1 MTAAPHVTVLTRPP
15 DAAEMRG
22 TKTVMV
28 ERIKP
33 ARIAVVLPS
42 AFVCNSKIHQEWWFS
57 TKPQRTQPS
66 LEPSW
71 GPAIHTA
78 RAWAPVAS
86 ICQNIPGDWYQE
98 SQHLSW
104 KGWYSCHHKIEIY
117 FYTLLNTYVST
128 IFLQVYS
135 LAEYWGHCIVHRP
148 GRYKLHYLLGILVPE
163 WYQEKEKSRLHRP
176 GWFQMWGYRHYTGF
190 DSKDVATST
199 YLKRSA
205 EKCPKSKLDG
215 RAPAASEWDS
225 SCWKL
230 IFRRNSPAL
239 LLNAPRAFHRFLQG
253 LKQ

>member
-1 MTAAPHVTVLTRPP
+1 MILYKTPENAA
-15 DAAEMRG
+15 
-22 TKTVMV
+22 
-28 ERIKP
+28 
-33 ARIAVVLPS
+33 
-42 AFVCNSKIHQEWWFS
+42 
-57 TKPQRTQPS
+57 
-66 LEPSW
+66 
-71 GPAIHTA
+71 
-78 RAWAPVAS
+78 
-86 ICQNIPGDWYQE
+86 
-98 SQHLSW
+98 LSW
-104 KGWYSCHHKIEIY
+104 TLLRPSHTQLELELLLHWYVRTYPTGIKNHNTYREKVDTVVIIRLKFISIPYSILMSVLY
-117 FYTLLNTYVST
+117 FYK
-128 IFLQVYS
+128 
-135 LAEYWGHCIVHRP
+135 CIVWPSIEVIASYIHP
-148 GRYKLHYLLGILVPE
+148 AGIKLHYLLGILVPE